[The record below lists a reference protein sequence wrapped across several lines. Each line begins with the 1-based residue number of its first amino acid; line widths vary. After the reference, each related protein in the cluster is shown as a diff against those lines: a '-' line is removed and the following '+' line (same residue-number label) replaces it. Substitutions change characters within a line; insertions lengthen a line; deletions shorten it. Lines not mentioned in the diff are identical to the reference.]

1 MLKGGLRMTR
11 LRTILLMFF
20 CLFVICSVSSFKI
33 NQSFAQGVVFSSDD
47 SIKSINY
54 LRRQIFDVLK
64 KLEENKSQYGIAVY
78 SLDRRE
84 YYFKH
89 NINSYFIPAS
99 LTKLFTTIA
108 ALSKFGVDFKVKT
121 YVYSSGEIQD
131 GVLNGNIYIYGT
143 GDALLSLSDIDYL
156 AEEIKRYGI
165 KEVNGNI
172 YADPSFFDSQ
182 TDRFVYSGDF
192 DVVQKTQPIT
202 SLSIEKNIVTVVITA
217 GSIYGKPVN
226 VQVIPESDAIKVYNN
241 AKVSRSI
248 GQNIIKSTLQN
259 YGGGKFIA
267 QLRNVRPRQIK
278 RESREIKV
286 DYNVDKEGFHTIV
299 VSGNLPAGTSKI
311 YSYFIENPPLVV
323 AGVLKKRMES
333 AGIAVKGN
341 IGIEEVKKEFSHLV
355 AVIGRP
361 LVEILRDM
369 NKNSDNFI
377 AEIVYKMIG
386 AYDRKMTS
394 NSKEATRYIFSLLD
408 SLKISCLECKMYDG
422 SGLSRRN
429 RFSPESIIQLLEYA
443 KIRKPSWNFDSLLSV
458 SGYDGTLKTRMVGS
472 SAEGRVF
479 AKTGTHSNA
488 SGLAGYVKTL
498 DNERLAFVFMFN
510 GERVG
515 HYKKIEDEICK
526 VLSGFFYSHI
536 TE

>member
-1 MLKGGLRMTR
+1 MRRLKKK
-11 LRTILLMFF
+11 LLTF
-20 CLFVICSVSSFKI
+20 LFLFLICFGSSSFEI
-33 NQSFAQGVVFSSDD
+33 NVSFAQGVVFSSDD
-47 SIKSINY
+47 SLKSINF
-54 LRRQIFDVLK
+54 LRRQIYDVLK
-64 KLEENKSQYGIAVY
+64 KLEENKSQFGIAVY

-99 LTKLFTTIA
+99 LTKLFTTAA
-108 ALSKFGVDFKVKT
+108 ALSKFGEDFQVKT
-121 YVYSSGEIQD
+121 YVYISGEFQN
-131 GVLNGNIYIYGT
+131 GVLNGSLYIYGT
-143 GDALLSLSDIDYL
+143 GDPLLSLSDIDYL
-156 AEEIKRYGI
+156 VEEIKKYGI

-182 TDRFVYSGDF
+182 TDRFIYSGDF
-192 DVVQKTQPIT
+192 DVVQKTQRIT
-202 SLSIEKNIVTVVITA
+202 SLSIEKNIVTVIVTA

-226 VQVIPESDAIKVYNN
+226 VQVVPASDAIKVYNN

-248 GQNIIKSTLQN
+248 GRNYNKSTFHN
-259 YGGGKFIA
+259 YGGGGFIA

-278 RESREIKV
+278 RESREFKV
-286 DYNVDKEGFHTIV
+286 DFNVDKDGFQTIV
-299 VSGNLPAGTSKI
+299 VSGNLPAGASKT

-333 AGIAVKGN
+333 AGIEVKGT
-341 IGIEEVKKEFSHLV
+341 IGIEEVKRENSHLI

-377 AEIVYKMIG
+377 AETVYKMIG

-408 SLKISCLECKMYDG
+408 SLKISCSECKMYDG

-443 KIRKPSWNFDSLLSV
+443 ELKKPSWNFDSLLSV
-458 SGYDGTLKTRMVGS
+458 SGYDGTLKTRMVGT
-472 SAEGRVF
+472 SAEGKVF

-515 HYKKIEDEICK
+515 HYKKIEDELCK
-526 VLSGFFYSHI
+526 VLSGFFYSHF